1 MDKESY
7 QSDKHSATSHR
18 IFPLNNSLFAVRS
31 WCPRNEGAMF
41 FRTKTSGPRSYLQI
55 VENRWEDG
63 RPRQRVI
70 ATLGRLDHLQQS
82 GQLDALL
89 VSGARLAQSVLLLS
103 AHAKGQL
110 PTITTRRIGPALVF
124 QRLWQQTGCQRVI
137 EQLLDGRRFEFDV
150 ERAIFLT
157 VLHRLFAPGSDR
169 AADKW
174 RTDYQIDGC
183 DVLQLHHLYRA
194 MAWLGEELPQDQQKG
209 KTPFAPRCTKD
220 RIEEALFAHRRDRF
234 SDLQLV
240 FFDTTSISFEGEGG
254 QEIGQRGYSKDH
266 RPDLYQ
272 MIVGAVLDGQGR
284 PLCCELWPGNTT
296 DVTTLIPVVDRLRS
310 RCGVRRVC
318 IVADRGMISQETI
331 EALEQP
337 ERGWQYILG
346 ARMRSQTEVKDEV
359 LSRAGR
365 YRSVHPP
372 RVKSDDPSPLKVKEV
387 WVDERRYVVCL
398 NEDEARKDAADREA
412 TVAALREQLH
422 SGDKSLVGNKGYRR
436 YPSGGGPEHFRIDEA
451 KVAEEARYDGK
462 WVLRTNT
469 DLDAAEVALQYK
481 RLGMVEHWFR
491 SCKSLLQTR
500 PIYHKCD
507 ETIRGHGF
515 CSFLAL
521 VLRQEL
527 QARLEERGHELEGA
541 DVIQDLDRLQMV
553 EVEPDGK
560 RFLLRTEAQ
569 GTCGKVFQA
578 VGVALPPTVQQV
590 SPTTPGEDAAH
601 SATPPG

>member
-1 MDKESY
+1 
-7 QSDKHSATSHR
+7 
-18 IFPLNNSLFAVRS
+18 
-31 WCPRNEGAMF
+31 MF
-41 FRTKTSGPRSYLQI
+41 FRTKTSGPRTYLQI

-63 RPRQRVI
+63 RTRQRVV
-70 ATLGRLDHLQQS
+70 ATLGRLDQLQQT

-103 AHAKGQL
+103 AHAQGQL
-110 PTITTRRIGPALVF
+110 PTITTRRIGPALIF

-137 EQLLDGRRFEFDV
+137 EQLLDGRRFEFNV

-157 VLHRLFAPGSDR
+157 VLHRLFDPGSDR

-174 RTDYQIDGC
+174 RTDYQIEGC
-183 DVLQLHHLYRA
+183 EPLQLHHLYRA

-220 RIEEALFAHRRDRF
+220 RIEEELFAHRRDLF
-234 SDLQLV
+234 TDLQLV
-240 FFDTTSISFEGEGG
+240 FFDTTSIYFEGEGG
-254 QEIGQRGYSKDH
+254 QDIGQRGFSKDH

-272 MIVGAVLDGQGR
+272 MVVGAVLDGQGR
-284 PLCCELWPGNTT
+284 PICCELWPGNTT

-310 RCGVRRVC
+310 RFGVRRIC

-331 EALEQP
+331 VALEQP

-346 ARMRSQTEVKDEV
+346 ARMRSQNEVKDEV

-365 YRSVHPP
+365 YRVVHPQ
-372 RVKSDDPSPLKVKEV
+372 RVESDDPSPLKVKEV

-412 TVAALREQLH
+412 IVAALREQLH

-436 YPSGGGPEHFRIDEA
+436 YLSGSSSPHFQIDEA
-451 KVAEEARYDGK
+451 KIAEDARSDGK

-469 DLDAAEVALQYK
+469 ERDSAEVALRYK
-481 RLGMVEHWFR
+481 RLWMVEHWFR

-500 PIYHKCD
+500 PIYHRCD
-507 ETIRGHGF
+507 ETIRGHVF

-527 QARLEERGHELEGA
+527 QARLEERGHEFEWAEVICDLE
-541 DVIQDLDRLQMV
+541 RLQRV
-553 EVEPDGK
+553 EVEQDGK
-560 RFLLRTEAQ
+560 QFLLRSEVQ
-569 GTCGKVFQA
+569 GTCGKVFQT
-578 VGVALPPTVQQV
+578 VGVTLPPTVQQV
-590 SPTTPGEDAAH
+590 APTTPRPDAAPG
-601 SATPPG
+601 ATPPG

>member
-1 MDKESY
+1 
-7 QSDKHSATSHR
+7 
-18 IFPLNNSLFAVRS
+18 
-31 WCPRNEGAMF
+31 MF

-70 ATLGRLDHLQQS
+70 ATLGRLDQLQQS

-89 VSGARLAQSVLLLS
+89 ASGARLAQSVLLLS

-110 PTITTRRIGPALVF
+110 PTITTRRIGPALIF
-124 QRLWQQTGCQRVI
+124 ERLWRETGCRRVI
-137 EQLLDGRRFEFDV
+137 EGLLDGRRFEYDV

-183 DVLQLHHLYRA
+183 EQLKLHHLYRA
-194 MAWLGEELPQDQQKG
+194 MAWLGEELPHDQQQG

-220 RIEEALFAHRRDRF
+220 RIEEQVFAHRRDLF
-234 SDLQLV
+234 TDLQLV
-240 FFDTTSISFEGEGG
+240 FFDTTSIYFEGEGG
-254 QEIGQRGYSKDH
+254 QDLGQRGFSKDQ

-272 MIVGAVLDGQGR
+272 MVVGAVLDGQGR
-284 PLCCELWPGNTT
+284 PICCELWPGNTT

-310 RCGVRRVC
+310 RFGVRRVC

-337 ERGWQYILG
+337 ERGWPYILG
-346 ARMRSQTEVKDEV
+346 ARMRSQNEVKDEV

-365 YRSVHPP
+365 YRIVHPP
-372 RVKSDDPSPLKVKEV
+372 RVQSDDPSPLKVKEV
-387 WVDERRYVVCL
+387 WVNERRYVVCL

-412 TVAALREQLH
+412 IVAALREQLRR
-422 SGDKSLVGNKGYRR
+422 GDKALVGNKGYRR
-436 YPSGGGPEHFRIDEA
+436 YLSGSDSPHFRIDEA
-451 KVAEEARYDGK
+451 KIAEDARYDGK

-469 DLDAAEVALQYK
+469 DLDTAEVALQYK
-481 RLGMVEHWFR
+481 QLWMVEQWFR
-491 SCKSLLQTR
+491 SCKTLLQTR
-500 PIYHKCD
+500 PIYHRCD
-507 ETIRGHGF
+507 ETIRGHVF

-527 QARLEERGHELEGA
+527 QSRLEDQGHEFEWA
-541 DVIQDLDRLQMV
+541 DVIGDLDRLQVV
-553 EVEPDGK
+553 EVEQDGK
-560 RFLLRTEAQ
+560 RFLLRSEVQ

-578 VGVALPPTVQQV
+578 VGGALPPTVQQV
-590 SPTTPGEDAAH
+590 SPTTPGEDAGH
-601 SATPPG
+601 SATPPD

>member
-1 MDKESY
+1 
-7 QSDKHSATSHR
+7 
-18 IFPLNNSLFAVRS
+18 
-31 WCPRNEGAMF
+31 MF
-41 FRTKTSGPRSYLQI
+41 FRTKTSGTRSYLQI

-70 ATLGRLDHLQQS
+70 ATLGRLDQLQQS

-89 VSGARLAQSVLLLS
+89 VSGARFAQSVLLLS
-103 AHAKGQL
+103 AHAKGQV
-110 PTITTRRIGPALVF
+110 PVITTRRIGPALVF
-124 QRLWQQTGCQRVI
+124 ERLWRETGCQRI
-137 EQLLDGRRFEFDV
+137 IHQLLEERRFEFDV
-150 ERAIFLT
+150 ERAVFLA
-157 VLHRLFAPGSDR
+157 VLHRLINPGSDR

-174 RTDYQIDGC
+174 KTDYQIEGGDA
-183 DVLQLHHLYRA
+183 LQLHHFYRA
-194 MAWLGEELPQDQQKG
+194 MAWLGEELPKDQQKD

-220 RIEEALFAHRRDRF
+220 RIEEDLFALRRDLF
-234 SDLQLV
+234 TDLQLV

-254 QEIGQRGYSKDH
+254 QDIGQRGFSKDH

-272 MIVGAVLDGQGR
+272 MVVGAVLDGQGR
-284 PLCCELWPGNTT
+284 PICCELWPGNTT

-310 RCGVRRVC
+310 RFGVQRVC
-318 IVADRGMISQETI
+318 IVADRGMISKETI
-331 EALEQP
+331 EALEQD

-346 ARMRSQTEVKDEV
+346 ARMRAQNEVKDDV

-365 YRSVHPP
+365 YRVVHPE
-372 RVKSDDPSPLKVKEV
+372 RVNSDDPSPLKVKEV
-387 WVDERRYVVCL
+387 WVDKRRYIVCL
-398 NEDEARKDAADREA
+398 NDDEARKDAADREA
-412 TVAALREQLH
+412 IVAALREQLR

-436 YPSGGGPEHFRIDEA
+436 YLSGSDSPHFEIDEA
-451 KVAEEARYDGK
+451 KIVEDARYDGK

-469 DLDAAEVALQYK
+469 ALDSAEVALQYK
-481 RLGMVEHWFR
+481 RLWTVEYWFR

-500 PIYHKCD
+500 PIFHQCD
-507 ETIRGHGF
+507 ETIRGHVF

-527 QARLEERGHELEGA
+527 QARLEERGHDLEWA
-541 DVIQDLDRLQMV
+541 DVIQDLDRLQVV
-553 EVEPDGK
+553 EVEQDGK
-560 RFLLRTEAQ
+560 RFLLRSEAQ

-590 SPTTPGEDAAH
+590 SPTPPGEDVAH

>member
-1 MDKESY
+1 
-7 QSDKHSATSHR
+7 
-18 IFPLNNSLFAVRS
+18 
-31 WCPRNEGAMF
+31 MF

-89 VSGARLAQSVLLLS
+89 ASGARLARSVLLLS

-110 PTITTRRIGPALVF
+110 PTITTRRIGPALIF
-124 QRLWQQTGCQRVI
+124 ERLWRETGCQRAI
-137 EQLLDGRRFEFDV
+137 EQMLDGRRFECDV
-150 ERAIFLT
+150 ERAVFLT
-157 VLHRLFAPGSDR
+157 VLHRLFDPGSDR

-174 RTDYQIDGC
+174 KADYQIEGC
-183 DVLQLHHLYRA
+183 DALRLHHLYRA
-194 MAWLGEELPQDQQKG
+194 MGWLGEELPQDQQKD

-220 RIEEALFAHRRDRF
+220 RIEEEVFAHRRDLF
-234 SDLQLV
+234 TDLQLV
-240 FFDTTSISFEGEGG
+240 FFDTTSIYFEGNGG
-254 QEIGQRGYSKDH
+254 EDIGQRGYSKDH

-284 PLCCELWPGNTT
+284 PICCELWPGNTA
-296 DVTTLIPVVDRLRS
+296 DVTALIPVVDRLRS
-310 RCGVRRVC
+310 RFGVSKVC
-318 IVADRGMISQETI
+318 VVADRGMISRETV
-331 EALEQP
+331 EALEQD
-337 ERGWQYILG
+337 ERGWSYILG
-346 ARMRSQTEVKDEV
+346 ARMRSQNEVKDEV

-365 YRSVHPP
+365 YRVVHPP

-387 WVDERRYVVCL
+387 GVDDRRYIVCL

-412 TVAALREQLH
+412 IVAALREQLRH
-422 SGDKSLVGNKGYRR
+422 GDKTLVGNKGYRR
-436 YPSGGGPEHFRIDEA
+436 YLSGGGPEHFRIDEA
-451 KVAEEARYDGK
+451 KVAEDARYDGK

-469 DLDAAEVALQYK
+469 ELDSAEVALQYK
-481 RLGMVEHWFR
+481 QLWVVEQWFR

-500 PIYHKCD
+500 PVYHKCD
-507 ETIRGHGF
+507 ETIRGHAF

-527 QARLEERGHELEGA
+527 QARLGERGHEVEWA
-541 DVIQDLDRLQMV
+541 DVIGDLDRLQRI
-553 EVEPDGK
+553 EVEQDGK
-560 RFLLRTEAQ
+560 RFLLRSEAQ

-590 SPTTPGEDAAH
+590 PPTDPGRDAAH
-601 SATPPG
+601 SATPPD